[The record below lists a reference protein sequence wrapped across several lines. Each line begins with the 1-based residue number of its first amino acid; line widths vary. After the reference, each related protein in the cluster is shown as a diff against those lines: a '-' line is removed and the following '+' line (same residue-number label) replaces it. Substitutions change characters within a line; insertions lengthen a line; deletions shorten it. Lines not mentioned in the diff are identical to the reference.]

1 MCVFFDYLHARKN
14 SLQCISF
21 LFFLT
26 VFKFH
31 FSVCTHFRR
40 MCRVVCNK
48 KNKSEMF
55 KNISVRTTEIE
66 LKTTNEEDGAT
77 WNTQTNCNN
86 GNNNASPPI
95 EAMRRDVGTPLQDK
109 KKIVVSSLSFIITY
123 FFVCCSLHRHFSPP
137 PPPPPTLT

>member
-1 MCVFFDYLHARKN
+1 
-14 SLQCISF
+14 
-21 LFFLT
+21 
-26 VFKFH
+26 
-31 FSVCTHFRR
+31 
-40 MCRVVCNK
+40 
-48 KNKSEMF
+48 MF

-109 KKIVVSSLSFIITY
+109 KNCCIIAVIHHHLFFCLLFPSSSFFTAATTTTT
-123 FFVCCSLHRHFSPP
+123 HSPDIS
-137 PPPPPTLT
+137 